1 MNELLLA
8 LIGGL
13 AGSIHCVGMC
23 GGLVISL
30 GVRGREQSALK
41 RQLVYALGRV
51 FTYTVAGV
59 AAGYAGWRLDGQL
72 AAWPNARVGL
82 QVIGGLGLVA
92 VGLEL
97 LGKFPWREKS
107 GSECL
112 GAALFSGLHGSA
124 GGVFFAGTINGLL
137 PCGLV
142 YAWLAVAVSTASLL
156 RGAAVMALFGLG
168 TIPALAALGAG
179 ARWLPCSVRHVIARV
194 GAWVVIVS
202 GLALLG
208 AAAWALFT
216 NDPAACPYCSPAE

>member
-1 MNELLLA
+1 
-8 LIGGL
+8 
-13 AGSIHCVGMC
+13 
-23 GGLVISL
+23 
-30 GVRGREQSALK
+30 
-41 RQLVYALGRV
+41 
-51 FTYTVAGV
+51 
-59 AAGYAGWRLDGQL
+59 
-72 AAWPNARVGL
+72 
-82 QVIGGLGLVA
+82 
-92 VGLEL
+92 
-97 LGKFPWREKS
+97 
-107 GSECL
+107 
-112 GAALFSGLHGSA
+112 
-124 GGVFFAGTINGLL
+124 VFFAGMINGLL